1 MHICGY
7 KTHTCVFLVL
17 YLSIFWVLIVVA
29 LWLLLLLPLLKGWKE
44 EFVSIWRGC
53 TLCDRWWRQALTDR
67 TAPSFHPL
75 VTPDATFWSNPQTN
89 VLSAWHKDGR
99 ERNASFGVTS
109 LLGERIIGDVDSEVS
124 ICYTTLVL
132 NCWSY
137 LDRPSIGRCSCVRR
151 TGLSLETYKENTN
164 VCESLRCLIEV
175 LVSCLKHILVLQACW
190 TRS

>member
-1 MHICGY
+1 M
-7 KTHTCVFLVL
+7 
-17 YLSIFWVLIVVA
+17 VA

-99 ERNASFGVTS
+99 EVNASFGVTS
-109 LLGERIIGDVDSEVS
+109 FLGERIIGDAVSEVS
-124 ICYTTLVL
+124 IRYTAIVL
-132 NCWSY
+132 NWWSY
-137 LDRPSIGRCSCVRR
+137 LDRPSIGRCGCGRR
-151 TGLSLETYKENTN
+151 TVLSLETGKDSTN
-164 VCESLRCLIEV
+164 VYECLRCLIEV
-175 LVSCLKHILVLQACW
+175 LVACLKQLLVLQACW
-190 TRS
+190 NRISRETCYSRHNAV